1 MSDEMLSDHG
11 GYEDEFDKLAN
22 LCQTHKAEWDRD
34 CEYCV
39 ESANLCRKL
48 YEQVVQQVTARE
60 HEMMAQGAMVGPT
73 AIAAVKIEVLVSM
86 MLGNK
91 GRAYFD
97 YLFQSRLANEY
108 KSLLEQLASA
118 KLMEGMGMS
127 PEQIAKNKKD
137 MGL

>member
-1 MSDEMLSDHG
+1 MTDEIHG

-22 LCQTHKAEWDRD
+22 LCQTHTEWDRD
-34 CEYCV
+34 CEFCV
-39 ESANLCRKL
+39 ESANLCRDL

-60 HEMMAQGAMVGPT
+60 HEMMAQGAMIGPT

-108 KSLLEQLASA
+108 AGLLEQLTRA
-118 KLMEGMGMS
+118 KLMEGMS
-127 PEQIAKNKKD
+127 
-137 MGL
+137 

>member
-1 MSDEMLSDHG
+1 MLSDHG

-22 LCQTHKAEWDRD
+22 LCQTHNEWDRD
-34 CEYCV
+34 CEFCV
-39 ESANLCRKL
+39 ESASLCGKL
-48 YEQVVQQVTARE
+48 YEQVATQVAARE
-60 HEMMAQGAMVGPT
+60 HEMMAQGAMIGPT

-108 KSLLEQLASA
+108 KGLLEQMTRA
-118 KLMEGMGMS
+118 KLIVGDGPT
-127 PEQIAKNKKD
+127 PEQVAQMRKD
-137 MGL
+137 LGL

>member
-1 MSDEMLSDHG
+1 MSEDEETQ
-11 GYEDEFDKLAN
+11 YEDEFDKLAN
-22 LCQTHKAEWDRD
+22 LCQTHSEWDRD
-34 CEYCV
+34 CEFCV
-39 ESANLCRKL
+39 ESAGLCGKL
-48 YEQVVQQVTARE
+48 YEEVATRVNRAE
-60 HEMMAQGAMVGPT
+60 HEMMAQGAMIGPT

-108 KSLLEQLASA
+108 DSLLNQMAHA
-118 KLMEGMGMS
+118 KLMQGTNMH
-127 PEQIAKNKKD
+127 PEQIKKD